1 MMPPVGTFDNNAA
14 YQTLTPEKQAKYNEI
29 VKSAEEAMLPLRE
42 KMMAK
47 RLQLDTMASM
57 PNMNEE
63 AIAKAAAEVAS
74 LHTQMI
80 KVHDMMAD
88 RLANEL
94 GHFHPARDLLG
105 RLHALSHA
113 SRHDARLPS
122 SGHDDAHVLIGN
134 GAFGGRERG
143 PFKKGPLSL
152 PPSPSSHP
160 PKLFD

>member
-1 MMPPVGTFDNNAA
+1 MRPTKL
-14 YQTLTPEKQAKYNEI
+14 LTPEKQAKYNEI
-29 VKSAEEAMLPLRE
+29 IKSAEEAMLPLRE

-88 RLANEL
+88 CLANEL
-94 GHFHPARDLLG
+94 GI
-105 RLHALSHA
+105 S
-113 SRHDARLPS
+113 
-122 SGHDDAHVLIGN
+122 IQ
-134 GAFGGRERG
+134 RG
-143 PFKKGPLSL
+143 TCSDGYTPCPMHRGMMRGYHHQGMMMPMY
-152 PPSPSSHP
+152 
-160 PKLFD
+160 